1 MINLLKVD
9 LKRIVKDKLFF
20 VTCIIGLVF
29 SIITP
34 LLYKILF
41 SGFIGDGGDDIFSMF
56 FSFEAM
62 FFGSFSLTNDFG
74 LIVPIL
80 LLIIIAKDFSFG
92 TIRNKIISGHS
103 RSKIFLSM
111 FFSTAI
117 TIVGVM
123 LVHSLLSGA
132 LTLLLFPNFITDF
145 TSEMLKYFI
154 LSICFEIL
162 VLIFIAALLSFLV
175 VFMKNVGLAIITY
188 VAIILLST
196 AFVGVMQIAI
206 ELLSLEPESYKTTV
220 DILTEL
226 LRINVFYNNSTVIGL
241 KQEYIDNDIL
251 YIILSTVS
259 GIGVFS
265 GFGLLVFNKKDIK

>member
-1 MINLLKVD
+1 
-9 LKRIVKDKLFF
+9 
-20 VTCIIGLVF
+20 
-29 SIITP
+29 
-34 LLYKILF
+34 
-41 SGFIGDGGDDIFSMF
+41 
-56 FSFEAM
+56 
-62 FFGSFSLTNDFG
+62 
-74 LIVPIL
+74 
-80 LLIIIAKDFSFG
+80 
-92 TIRNKIISGHS
+92 
-103 RSKIFLSM
+103 
-111 FFSTAI
+111 
-117 TIVGVM
+117 
-123 LVHSLLSGA
+123 
-132 LTLLLFPNFITDF
+132 
-145 TSEMLKYFI
+145 
-154 LSICFEIL
+154 
-162 VLIFIAALLSFLV
+162 
-175 VFMKNVGLAIITY
+175 MKNVGLAIITY